1 MIKLSK
7 HWKNVGLD
15 IWNEFLI
22 AAACPISFQIT
33 FFSFSFSPLLFL
45 DMCIISMRSDDSFG
59 KIAKK
64 KKIMCNGL
72 NMAWLIACGHA
83 QAKRENNITII
94 MDLCARALKW
104 YRILPVR
111 LMPYNYL
118 MAIVRMCQCKG
129 TVNEY
134 YRKHLLHSYL
144 KRLEIMFELV
154 CAMYD
159 CMSTHWRLLSPS
171 PSLTPSL
178 RRLAGL

>member
-1 MIKLSK
+1 
-7 HWKNVGLD
+7 
-15 IWNEFLI
+15 
-22 AAACPISFQIT
+22 
-33 FFSFSFSPLLFL
+33 
-45 DMCIISMRSDDSFG
+45 
-59 KIAKK
+59 
-64 KKIMCNGL
+64 MCNGF

-159 CMSTHWRLLSPS
+159 CTSTHLPLPSPS
-171 PSLTPSL
+171 PSLTPC
-178 RRLAGL
+178 RHLAGLYLTTSRTHWLATFNCMLPFLTRSMFDYRIK